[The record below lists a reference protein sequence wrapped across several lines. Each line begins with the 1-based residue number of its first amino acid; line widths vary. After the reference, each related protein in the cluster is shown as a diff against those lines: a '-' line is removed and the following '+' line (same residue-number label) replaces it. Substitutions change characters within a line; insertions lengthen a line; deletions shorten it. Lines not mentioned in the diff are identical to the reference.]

1 MQHLVTH
8 LRGTSDYID
17 DILSLLDDT
26 ETALVHPADREAGIR
41 PSSRKYFESCAWIR
55 LVRGL
60 SLLRDHR
67 DSEGVHWIALSLDYV
82 PQQALDQD
90 PMPPSQQHRLSRLT
104 HTLLPLLCFTDVNFP
119 SSVYDIESHPN
130 ITTSVETP
138 SGPFTAGGMIPS
150 FSFYASEAAV
160 RTLETVKAFANLN
173 RILTA
178 KCDGGFQ
185 IWRIASCEMLG
196 SVECEDLQWMITL
209 GTFYLYNGKIRI
221 WLRSIFSD
229 MQERPVGSGSSFTR
243 IIPTLQDAEIFLF
256 FLIVRNYVACVEIGK
271 ARSIAEVLWM
281 TVCVRHWKPTKNMN
295 LLWANLLENFSKR
308 SAANT
313 ASSFDGSLYLRN
325 IRSLSQGILDAL
337 PKSLVTV
344 FAHVALVY
352 SALAISGTQ
361 DCHGLAVTMSRSCMS
376 LFGSL
381 QTAERNCSF
390 TGFFAELCHG
400 MPENQANVGR
410 LMKTIQSFS
419 EALSAVPALSP
430 ARILPLSP
438 RRVDSPF
445 QKASPPKTHVGP
457 PTKPLAQTFEE
468 TTLEYMRAET
478 DRISRALSGTVTD
491 LMHLEGEAQA
501 DYSGIHGIAAE
512 WGPWIRLK
520 VLEEDELLSRV
531 PVKRAETADW
541 SFMNEEASDF
551 ASETEEYLKG
561 VAAGTRRSRLLSMLN

>member
-229 MQERPVGSGSSFTR
+229 MQERPVGSGSSMRKYFCPKYSGSTMDDCMR
-243 IIPTLQDAEIFLF
+243 APLEADKKYEFAVGESTGEF
-256 FLIVRNYVACVEIGK
+256 FEAFCGCN
-271 ARSIAEVLWM
+271 
-281 TVCVRHWKPTKNMN
+281 
-295 LLWANLLENFSKR
+295 
-308 SAANT
+308 
-313 ASSFDGSLYLRN
+313 FDGSLYLRN